1 MGYFEAPRL
10 RLGSQQGTEPFGLGR
25 ILMRPLKVR
34 YAPIASKFGVAEK
47 FRDVPTADMPL
58 LSA

>member
-1 MGYFEAPRL
+1 
-10 RLGSQQGTEPFGLGR
+10 
-25 ILMRPLKVR
+25 MRPLKVR